1 MEWKIRILSKLKA
14 LLWDKSKINVKSVV
28 VTSKFST
35 SGEQRYQKVGKKSN
49 GFNTCQ
55 S

>member
-1 MEWKIRILSKLKA
+1 MEWKIRI
-14 LLWDKSKINVKSVV
+14 INVKSVV
-28 VTSKFST
+28 VTNKFST